1 MSAQEAIEHFLH
13 GQIECWNNGDR
24 EGFFEHYRRMSPAGL
39 SIEYVGRALPT
50 DPWQI
55 LEGMWEN
62 QQPRFRVEVKET
74 IINGEEAACHHR
86 NALRDGSGGIETI
99 ELYRFQDARL
109 WVRYFIKA

>member
-1 MSAQEAIEHFLH
+1 MRKKPSSISCMARSNA
-13 GQIECWNNGDR
+13 GTTVTR
-24 EGFFEHYRRMSPAGL
+24 RFFEHYRRMSPASL

-62 QQPRFRVEVKET
+62 QQPRFRIEVKET

-99 ELYRFQDARL
+99 ELYRFQDGRL
-109 WVRYFIKA
+109 WVRYFIKT